1 MHFSTAILALAAG
14 ASIVVAQA
22 NPALCGGRVAQCCET
37 DVLDLAAITCENR
50 EFYACFPYVDYTDNQ
65 SATGAPQTI
74 DEFNAV
80 CADLGVTAQCCVLP
94 IVSLMPM
101 SDSRPMY

>member
-1 MHFSTAILALAAG
+1 MQFSILALIAG

-50 EFYACFPYVDYTDNQ
+50 QCHSCLPYMDYTKN
-65 SATGAPQTI
+65 
-74 DEFNAV
+74 
-80 CADLGVTAQCCVLP
+80 
-94 IVSLMPM
+94 
-101 SDSRPMY
+101 